1 MQANS
6 RNVRPWQVCYH
17 QCEAA
22 ISVLSWLSWLS
33 SKRAFMIII
42 NVRLQAVW
50 YHDQCETAQA
60 CYHESRLS
68 SMWGCNK
75 FFQILVNFELNAGQ
89 ANHCQEQKKGT
100 CLSASLCIRSR
111 TNSRFEKWLVIF
123 FLEPCL
129 VDVNGNTYI
138 NFFNLCIR
146 VRTNSDIE
154 KWLVIFSSKI
164 FLEEVNGNNY
174 FSLCIRLRTNSDIG
188 GHCKMTGDVFL

>member
-1 MQANS
+1 MQAKS

-42 NVRLQAVW
+42 NVRLQPVW

-75 FFQILVNFELNAGQ
+75 FFSNSCEFWTKRRSSQPLPRTE
-89 ANHCQEQKKGT
+89 KGDMP
-100 CLSASLCIRSR
+100 LSQPLHQVQNQLSLWKMIG
-111 TNSRFEKWLVIF
+111 
-123 FLEPCL
+123 
-129 VDVNGNTYI
+129 D
-138 NFFNLCIR
+138 
-146 VRTNSDIE
+146 
-154 KWLVIFSSKI
+154 I
-164 FLEEVNGNNY
+164 FLGTMSCRCEWKHLHQLLQPLHQVQNQLWHWKMIG
-174 FSLCIRLRTNSDIG
+174 DI
-188 GHCKMTGDVFL
+188 FL